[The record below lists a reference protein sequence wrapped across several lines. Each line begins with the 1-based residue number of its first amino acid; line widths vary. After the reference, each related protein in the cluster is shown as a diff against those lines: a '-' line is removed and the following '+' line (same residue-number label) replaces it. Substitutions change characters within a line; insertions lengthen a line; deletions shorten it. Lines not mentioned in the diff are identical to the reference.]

1 MERRRFFILILL
13 TASLLLA
20 SWFLINMNDII
31 PSETENPPTYS
42 PEPSNETPEPSETG
56 NDSGHGLISET
67 GEIVGDIDEL
77 LSSMTLEEKIGQM
90 FFIGRRTDENGKPL
104 HMPDAT
110 LERLIDKYKPGGF
123 IFFAENLDTIDQTV
137 SFINSLQDASK
148 IPMFIGIDEEG
159 GIVSRLNKAKALH
172 PTVMPEAYAIG
183 KTNNSKYAYEA
194 SKTVA
199 TEIRSLGFN
208 LNFAP
213 VADIFSNPANK
224 VIGRRAYSSDANI
237 AAKMVAEAVKGAA
250 DGRIIPVVKHFP
262 GHGDTLQDSHT
273 GIAIVEN
280 DIERLR
286 QVEFLPFKAGIEAG
300 ASMVMTAHVLTPN
313 ITDDGLPATLSGT
326 MLQKYLRDELG
337 FDGVIITDGLEMS
350 AISSYFSEEEAVVRA
365 VEAGVDMLLLPR
377 DFEKAFDALINA
389 VKNGQVSE
397 ERIDESVGR
406 ILTLKK
412 ESGISFVKSDLN
424 PDEVLGS
431 PEHKALADK
440 IRKESKQ

>member
-1 MERRRFFILILL
+1 
-13 TASLLLA
+13 
-20 SWFLINMNDII
+20 
-31 PSETENPPTYS
+31 
-42 PEPSNETPEPSETG
+42 
-56 NDSGHGLISET
+56 
-67 GEIVGDIDEL
+67 
-77 LSSMTLEEKIGQM
+77 
-90 FFIGRRTDENGKPL
+90 
-104 HMPDAT
+104 
-110 LERLIDKYKPGGF
+110 
-123 IFFAENLDTIDQTV
+123 
-137 SFINSLQDASK
+137 
-148 IPMFIGIDEEG
+148 
-159 GIVSRLNKAKALH
+159 
-172 PTVMPEAYAIG
+172 
-183 KTNNSKYAYEA
+183 
-194 SKTVA
+194 
-199 TEIRSLGFN
+199 
-208 LNFAP
+208 
-213 VADIFSNPANK
+213 
-224 VIGRRAYSSDANI
+224 
-237 AAKMVAEAVKGAA
+237 MVAEAVKGAA